1 MKLLPNWQ
9 AIMRRAW
16 SVRLM
21 ALAVLLTGCEVV
33 MQFWSDSLPRGPFA
47 VLSFLVIL
55 GALAARIVAQRNLP

>member
-33 MQFWSDSLPRGPFA
+33 MPFWSDSLPRWPFA

>member
-21 ALAVLLTGCEVV
+21 ALAVVLTVCEVV
-33 MQFWSDSLPRGPFA
+33 TPFFSDSLSRGWFA
-47 VLSFLVIL
+47 ILSLVVIL